1 MHQYLTTTQVQH
13 DDVVNLSCVA
23 LGAHAMA
30 PEPIQELDALL
41 EQPMT
46 PTNRSPSNASPAIC
60 RMVGPA
66 ALVGILAF
74 GGVSTWAQGVDA
86 AAADATIKAN
96 KCTKCHSVDKK
107 KDGPSFKQTAS
118 KYKGKAD
125 AEAALVKHLTTS
137 PKVKIDGVEEEHT
150 ALKGGNEA
158 EARNLARWIL
168 AH

>member
-1 MHQYLTTTQVQH
+1 MILTS
-13 DDVVNLSCVA
+13 LFS
-23 LGAHAMA
+23 
-30 PEPIQELDALL
+30 
-41 EQPMT
+41 
-46 PTNRSPSNASPAIC
+46 ASAARLIS
-60 RMVGPA
+60 RLFGPA
-66 ALVGILAF
+66 ALASVLALA
-74 GGVSTWAQGVDA
+74 GNSALAQSADA
-86 AAADATIKAN
+86 AAADASIKAN

-125 AEAALVKHLTTS
+125 AEATLIKHLTTS

-150 ALKGGNEA
+150 ALKGSNEA